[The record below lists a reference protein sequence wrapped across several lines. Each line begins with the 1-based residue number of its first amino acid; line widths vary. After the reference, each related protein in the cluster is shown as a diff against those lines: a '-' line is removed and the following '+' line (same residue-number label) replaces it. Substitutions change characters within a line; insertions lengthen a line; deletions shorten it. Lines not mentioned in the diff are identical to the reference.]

1 MKMLSINLWYDKYS
15 QKTNMQLKTY
25 QSLGFETYIL
35 SISKNEGFITAM
47 IYRFTDVNQD
57 LSLIKS
63 IRCKNRVS
71 SLSYLELFR
80 LISDYIINDGYDL
93 VYIRRLM
100 SKFFYFAPYLKKIR
114 TSSEIVYELPTF
126 PFDTGLSII
135 SKIRDILE
143 LTVLK
148 VVEKNISLIVAV
160 PVDRTKISSK
170 WLTITNYIDINTY
183 TPPAPVVLD
192 NDINLLIIANLSKN
206 HGYARIIQAIYD
218 YTGIYNIYLT
228 IVSPDCA
235 EYDELKSLVS
245 ELNLTN
251 NVNCLSSLSM
261 NEIKK
266 IAATHHIGVGAI
278 PDKKNAPFETS
289 SLKHRDYCALGL
301 PFFTTIKDY
310 SFLDK
315 CPYYLLL
322 DSDDKKINLAFII
335 QWYESI
341 CSDRAYRVKMYNY
354 AAKNLQ
360 YYDTAREILN
370 RINLCK

>member
-71 SLSYLELFR
+71 SLSYLKLFR
-80 LISDYIINDGYDL
+80 LISNHIINDGYDL

-100 SKFFYFAPYLKKIR
+100 SKFFYFAPYLKIIR
-114 TSSEIVYELPTF
+114 TSSEIIYELPTF

-148 VVEKNISLIVAV
+148 VFEKNISLIVAV

-170 WLTITNYIDINTY
+170 WLTITNYIDINSY

-206 HGYARIIQAIYD
+206 HGYSRIVQAIYD

-251 NVNCLSSLSM
+251 NVNCLGSLSM

-278 PDKKNAPFETS
+278 PDKKNVPFETS

-322 DSDDKKINLAFII
+322 DSDDKKINLEAII
-335 QWYESI
+335 QWYEEI
-341 CSDRAYRVKMYNY
+341 YSDNDYRVKMYDY